1 MSQNYK
7 DTLNLPRTDF
17 PMKANLASRE
27 PEMLR
32 AWEDTKLYQQIQKSR
47 DGRELFVLHDGP
59 PFANGDVHMGT
70 ALNKIL
76 KDFVVKSQ
84 TMLGKRAPYVPGWD
98 CHGLPIEYK
107 VVKESRE
114 LSPLEVRRKCE
125 AFARKFIDIQ
135 REQFRRL
142 GVFGDWENP
151 YLTMDPKYEAE
162 ILRAFAV
169 FVEECLVYEAQKPV
183 FWSTGAQT
191 ALAEAEVEYQDRNDT
206 AVYVKFPIIGRAR
219 RSASAK
225 ATADEPGP
233 PAAAVGEADSFPNGT
248 SIAIWTTT
256 PWTLPANLAIAVDAK
271 ESYVVQ
277 EFSRDGTSETLVL
290 AEKLVPRF
298 SAATG
303 LQPVG
308 KPLAAFPGANL
319 EGINARHPFL
329 DRDVPVFTAGFV
341 TMDSGTGAVHIA
353 PGHGADDYVLGLEHK
368 LPILSPVDDHG
379 RFTDEAGLPN
389 LTGKYVFDANRDIV
403 ELLRERGR
411 LLGEEKFHHSYP
423 YCWRSKTPIIFRN
436 VDQFFIRIDALR
448 GRALEAIHQEVKWI
462 PAWGENRIAGTVE
475 SRPDWVISR
484 QRSWG
489 VPLPVFYDKNGKVIL
504 DPKIIRKLADLVAER
519 GSNIWFELDDAALA
533 KEVGLPPDT
542 TKGTDTIDVWID
554 SGVSHKAVC
563 AIHSELRDPA
573 DMYLEATDQHR
584 GWFQSSLMTSIALN
598 NRAPYKMCVTHGF
611 VVDVDGKK
619 ISKSGTYEK
628 PTAADHFVGKYGADL
643 LRLWASSIDYTTD
656 VPFSEEI
663 FTRLG
668 DTYRRIRNTLRI
680 LLGNLHDFLTAAPSS
695 RAQRSG
701 VEGARDETVQVTQRD
716 PSTSLGTTLIDR
728 WILERLD
735 EVIAT
740 CRSAYEK
747 FEFHKVYHALNQF
760 CAVDLSSLYVDI
772 TKDRMYCDAPD
783 SPRRRATQA
792 AMREIFDAVSR
803 LLAPV
808 LVFTAEEAW
817 RHSAVAGIDDAGQSG
832 SPTRAATSVHV
843 QEFPEPQNRGRE
855 TIDQVEELLRL
866 RGIVGQA
873 IEQARQEK
881 LIGNTLEARVVL
893 NSDSDVTEKIPKEEL
908 EEFFILSDLT
918 IQQAKEASAS
928 VTKTPYKKCARCWR
942 HRPTVGASQAHPE
955 LCDRCESVVAGM
967 RKPE

>member
-17 PMKANLASRE
+17 PMKANLATRE

-32 AWEDTKLYQQIQKSR
+32 TWEEKRLYQEIQKSR
-47 DGRELFVLHDGP
+47 QGRELFVLHDGP

-169 FVEECLVYEAQKPV
+169 FVEEGLVYEAQKPV

-191 ALAEAEVEYQDRNDT
+191 ALAEAEVEYQDRDDA

-219 RSASAK
+219 P
-225 ATADEPGP
+225 PGAP
-233 PAAAVGEADSFPNGT
+233 EET

-271 ESYVVQ
+271 ENYVVQ

-303 LQPVG
+303 LWPVG
-308 KPLAAFPGANL
+308 KSVASFPGANL
-319 EGINARHPFL
+319 EGVKARHPFL

-353 PGHGADDYVLGLEHK
+353 PGHGADDYVLGMQHK

-389 LTGKYVFDANRDIV
+389 LTGKYVFDANPDIV
-403 ELLRERGR
+403 ELLRERGM

-448 GRALEAIHQEVKWI
+448 GRALEAIHNEVKWI

-489 VPLPVFYDKNGKVIL
+489 VPLPVFYGKDDKAIL
-504 DPKIIRKLADLVAER
+504 DPKIIRKLADLVAQR
-519 GSNIWFELDDAALA
+519 GSNIWFELDEAALA

-542 TKGTDTIDVWID
+542 TKGTDTVDVWID

-563 AIHSELRDPA
+563 AIHPELRDPA

-598 NRAPYKMCVTHGF
+598 NRAPYKTCVTHGF
-611 VVDVDGKK
+611 VVDMDGKK

-680 LLGNLHDFLTAAPSS
+680 LLGNLNDFE
-695 RAQRSG
+695 SG
-701 VEGARDETVQVTQRD
+701 SQEARKDF
-716 PSTSLGTTLIDR
+716 SLVDR

-735 EVIAT
+735 EVIGT

-760 CAVDLSSLYVDI
+760 CAVDLSSLYIDI

-792 AMREIFDAVSR
+792 AMREIFDALGK

-817 RHSAVAGIDDAGQSG
+817 RHSAVAGIGDASQPE
-832 SPTRAATSVHV
+832 SPNPATTSVHV
-843 QEFPEPQNRGRE
+843 QKFPEPQNGGRE
-855 TIDQVEELLRL
+855 AIGEVEELLRL
-866 RGIVGQA
+866 RGIIGQA

-881 LIGNTLEARVVL
+881 VIGNTLEARVVL
-893 NSDSDVTEKIPKEEL
+893 NSDSDVTDKIPKEEL

-918 IQQAKEASAS
+918 IHRAKDASAS

-942 HRPTVGASQAHPE
+942 HRPTVGTSKAHPD
-955 LCDRCESVVAGM
+955 LCDRCESVVV
-967 RKPE
+967 

>member
-17 PMKANLASRE
+17 PMKANLPARE
-27 PEMLR
+27 PEMLEL
-32 AWEDTKLYQQIQKSR
+32 WEEADLYNQIQKSR
-47 DGRELFVLHDGP
+47 VGQELFVLHDGP

-114 LSPLEVRRKCE
+114 LSPLEIRKKCE
-125 AFARKFIDIQ
+125 EFARKYIDIQ
-135 REQFRRL
+135 RKQFKRL
-142 GVFGDWENP
+142 GVFGDWQHP

-169 FVEECLVYEAQKPV
+169 FVEKGLVYEAQKPV

-191 ALAEAEVEYQDRNDT
+191 ALAEAEVEYQDRDDT
-206 AVYVKFPIIGRAR
+206 AVYVKFPIIGRTR
-219 RSASAK
+219 P
-225 ATADEPGP
+225 PGAP
-233 PAAAVGEADSFPNGT
+233 ERT

-271 ESYVVQ
+271 ENYVVQ
-277 EFSRDGTSETLVL
+277 EFSRDGTSETLLL
-290 AEKLVPRF
+290 ADKLVPRF

-303 LQPVG
+303 LRPVG
-308 KPLAAFPGANL
+308 KVLASFPGANL
-319 EGINARHPFL
+319 EALMARHPFL
-329 DRDVPVFTAGFV
+329 DREVPVLTAGFV
-341 TMDSGTGAVHIA
+341 TMDSGTGAVHVA
-353 PGHGADDYVLGLEHK
+353 PGHGADDYVLGMEHK

-379 RFTDEAGLPN
+379 RFTDEAGLPT
-389 LTGKYVFDANRDIV
+389 LTGKYVFDANPDIV
-403 ELLRERGR
+403 ELLRERGM

-436 VDQFFIRIDALR
+436 VDQFFIRIDELR
-448 GRALEAIHQEVKWI
+448 GRALETIHNDVKWI

-489 VPLPVFYDKNGKVIL
+489 VPLPVFYGEMGKAIL
-504 DPKIIRKLADLVAER
+504 DPKIIRKLADLVAQR

-533 KEVGLPPDT
+533 KEVGLPPET

-563 AIHSELRDPA
+563 AVRPELRDPA

-598 NRAPYKMCVTHGF
+598 NRAPYKTCVTHGF
-611 VVDVDGKK
+611 VVDLDGKK

-680 LLGNLHDFLTAAPSS
+680 LLGNLYDFESANQEN
-695 RAQRSG
+695 RI
-701 VEGARDETVQVTQRD
+701 DF
-716 PSTSLGTTLIDR
+716 TLIDR

-735 EVIAT
+735 EVIQT
-740 CRSAYEK
+740 CRSGYEN
-747 FEFHKVYHALNQF
+747 FEFHKVYHTLNQF
-760 CAVDLSSLYVDI
+760 CAVDLSSLYIDI

-783 SPRRRATQA
+783 SPRRRASQV
-792 AMREIFDAVSR
+792 AMREIFDALCR

-817 RHSAVAGIDDAGQSG
+817 RYSAVYGHQGPSTPA
-832 SPTRAATSVHV
+832 TTSVHIKEFPQSQNRDRQASGRV
-843 QEFPEPQNRGRE
+843 QE
-855 TIDQVEELLRL
+855 LSRL
-866 RGIVGQA
+866 RGVIGHAV
-873 IEQARQEK
+873 ERARQEK

-893 NSDSDVTEKIPKEEL
+893 NSDSEVTEDIPKEEL
-908 EEFFILSDLT
+908 EEFFIVSDLT
-918 IQQAKEASAS
+918 IHQTEEASAL
-928 VTKTPYKKCARCWR
+928 VTRTSYKKCARCWR
-942 HRPTVGASQAHPE
+942 HRPTVGTSKVHPD
-955 LCDRCESVVAGM
+955 LCDRCENVVAGM
-967 RKPE
+967 AKSQ